1 VEDLSR
7 ANSDLNNL
15 MGSTDIGTVF
25 LDRELRIVRFTPS
38 AQTVFNLLP
47 TDLGRPIGDITHRLQ
62 HEGLI
67 SDAEQVLAS
76 LKTIEREVQLDE
88 KGRRWFLVRIAPYRT
103 PEDRIAGVVATFIDI
118 TQRKTAQEQLRES
131 EARFRA
137 MFMQASVGI
146 VQIGDGGQFL
156 TANPGFCQIVGYTE
170 QELSTM
176 RVADVTH
183 PEDYPREEELTR
195 QLVSG
200 EVPDF
205 ILEKRY
211 RKKDGSIVWGTMTTT
226 FVRQASGAPLYTLA
240 IVQAIGD
247 RKEAEERLRASEERF
262 RTVADNV
269 PQLIWTNDAKGDANY
284 FNRRWYEYSG
294 LSHEQSY
301 GLGWQAMVH
310 PDDAPA
316 SVARWEKAFAAGEV
330 FDAEYRLRRADGA
343 YRWFLGRNVPLRT
356 DGTILSWFGTA
367 TDIDDY
373 KQAQTKLRE
382 TEEKFRLLVEGTPDY
397 AMFLLD
403 QDNNITYWSAG
414 AQRVFQWTSEEAI
427 GQKGSMIFTPEDL
440 EKGEDQKEIAQSM
453 EQGSAPDRR
462 WHIRKD
468 GTRMWLDGFM
478 RRLDDPQTGAL
489 RGFAKIA
496 REATEQKMAEEKL
509 REAYE
514 EMEQRVHHR
523 TKELQA
529 MNESLEQEM
538 TGRQQLEK
546 ELLEISEREKRRIG
560 EDLHDMICQ
569 ELTATALFLK
579 SSAKQLGDGNPV
591 AVAKLDEAAH
601 IVNQNVGTTR
611 DLARGLQPAELAGGG
626 LRQALR
632 ALADQ
637 ACENTGMKCHVKF
650 ARGVRV
656 ADETIG
662 LHVYRIAQEAVK
674 NAIKHSGA
682 KNLLITLDKNK
693 DHVCISVEDDGKGFT
708 PSKRSKGLGLHIMRY
723 RANALGGEL
732 KIERRTRGG
741 TEIRCKIPL
750 KR

>member
-1 VEDLSR
+1 
-7 ANSDLNNL
+7 
-15 MGSTDIGTVF
+15 
-25 LDRELRIVRFTPS
+25 
-38 AQTVFNLLP
+38 
-47 TDLGRPIGDITHRLQ
+47 
-62 HEGLI
+62 
-67 SDAEQVLAS
+67 
-76 LKTIEREVQLDE
+76 
-88 KGRRWFLVRIAPYRT
+88 
-103 PEDRIAGVVATFIDI
+103 
-118 TQRKTAQEQLRES
+118 
-131 EARFRA
+131 
-137 MFMQASVGI
+137 
-146 VQIGDGGQFL
+146 
-156 TANPGFCQIVGYTE
+156 
-170 QELSTM
+170 
-176 RVADVTH
+176 
-183 PEDYPREEELTR
+183 
-195 QLVSG
+195 
-200 EVPDF
+200 
-205 ILEKRY
+205 
-211 RKKDGSIVWGTMTTT
+211 
-226 FVRQASGAPLYTLA
+226 
-240 IVQAIGD
+240 
-247 RKEAEERLRASEERF
+247 
-262 RTVADNV
+262 
-269 PQLIWTNDAKGDANY
+269 
-284 FNRRWYEYSG
+284 
-294 LSHEQSY
+294 
-301 GLGWQAMVH
+301 
-310 PDDAPA
+310 
-316 SVARWEKAFAAGEV
+316 
-330 FDAEYRLRRADGA
+330 
-343 YRWFLGRNVPLRT
+343 
-356 DGTILSWFGTA
+356 
-367 TDIDDY
+367 
-373 KQAQTKLRE
+373 
-382 TEEKFRLLVEGTPDY
+382 
-397 AMFLLD
+397 
-403 QDNNITYWSAG
+403 
-414 AQRVFQWTSEEAI
+414 
-427 GQKGSMIFTPEDL
+427 
-440 EKGEDQKEIAQSM
+440 
-453 EQGSAPDRR
+453 
-462 WHIRKD
+462 
-468 GTRMWLDGFM
+468 
-478 RRLDDPQTGAL
+478 
-489 RGFAKIA
+489 
-496 REATEQKMAEEKL
+496 
-509 REAYE
+509 
-514 EMEQRVHHR
+514 VHHR

-708 PSKRSKGLGLHIMRY
+708 PNKRSKGLGLHIMRY